1 MRTVRRLTLQRAA
14 GWDLELS
21 IHPVP
26 GEAGPA
32 RQSQMLSGALLI
44 RLGGK
49 SCGILHPKTEF
60 LCC

>member
-1 MRTVRRLTLQRAA
+1 MRTAWRVTLQRAA
-14 GWDLELS
+14 GWDLEPS

-26 GEAGPA
+26 EEAGPA
-32 RQSQMLSGALLI
+32 RQSQMLNGALLT
-44 RLGGK
+44 RPV